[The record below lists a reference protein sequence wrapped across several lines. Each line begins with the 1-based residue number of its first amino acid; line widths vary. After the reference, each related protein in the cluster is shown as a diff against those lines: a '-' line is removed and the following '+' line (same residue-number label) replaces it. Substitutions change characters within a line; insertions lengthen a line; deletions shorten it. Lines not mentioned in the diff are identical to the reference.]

1 MDGWMDD
8 IMVGYHALHDSH
20 ATPSIY
26 LSFYQVGKGRDMG
39 FLSILGFFC
48 KLSCGTA
55 QMTTS
60 RQAFRLG
67 QRLGT
72 GRLLGWYYGHIGF
85 YLGQLHFYHA
95 AYLPLALAYVG
106 AAADA
111 TGVLPG
117 AAAPALAVL
126 ELVYGVLAAAF
137 LGGSLLPLALTALA
151 EDGAL
156 AALTTPLVQLLS
168 GSPIFFILQS
178 RCIGAY
184 FSGEFATGGASYIPT
199 GRQLAI
205 SHQPFSRLFASFAAS
220 CLYPGGELVLLLG
233 LRILAMPTSLPTTA
247 WCLVGLMPAS
257 LLWGPAFFNP
267 HVFKPRRA
275 AADLRDFCL
284 WIVEDDGWAAY
295 FQGLCQRKRDVA
307 AHSLLLPS
315 KELILAC
322 GLAVISFDAMRPYG
336 WGLAHLAVVS
346 LPLVPLGLTLALLLL
361 THACRALSGC
371 CSRGPERRR
380 GRLLLAAFSLMLLLA
395 EGLFVSTFWPWLPRG
410 HVATLVGLRFF
421 GWRFAFN
428 ALAYLGRDGLP
439 PLAAGAA
446 RPGRGDEQGRGAA
459 AACAWLGAE
468 AARRMVS
475 AHALVADCI
484 LGLLLQLPVLL
495 LALLPWLHRLHFLLL
510 FRTTHNRLQQGNRA
524 QQKRV
529 DELSTPG
536 SIPKRATMRGSLNAN
551 LRGSLNLPERAFLSF
566 KRAHSQQLPPA
577 PGDGPIGGV
586 ETEGNDGGGRD
597 EMSRRLTDD
606 DSASPRRGQGD
617 RPKKGGESMAP
628 SGLRPPALP
637 PQARLTSFKPG
648 RARGAGKEELLV
660 TEKASEVGIAQMAGF
675 FEMIQR
681 PPPLPK
687 TTGAKTLGTAPPLPP
702 AGMGAAMG
710 AAKPPPRNFKLPSR
724 DRAPPLPPA
733 RKVEASRSP
742 EVEVARPGAPP
753 IPEFNS
759 ALTTPSLTTPSLA
772 SSAST
777 NAAVNQ
783 SQVSSTRD
791 SAEKSSPPLL
801 PSSPPMLPTAA
812 QLSQPVPAKPSLQR
826 GHSKSVPVPVS
837 TDTPDPSDGQG
848 RGSIGEIN
856 PNRRMSADI

>member
-1 MDGWMDD
+1 MF
-8 IMVGYHALHDSH
+8 A
-20 ATPSIY
+20 
-26 LSFYQVGKGRDMG
+26 
-39 FLSILGFFC
+39 
-48 KLSCGTA
+48 SCSA
-55 QMTTS
+55 Q
-60 RQAFRLG
+60 
-67 QRLGT
+67 
-72 GRLLGWYYGHIGF
+72 GF

-111 TGVLPG
+111 TGVLSG

-205 SHQPFSRLFASFAAS
+205 SHQPFSRLFAGFGAS
-220 CLYPGGELVLLLG
+220 CLYPGAELVLLLG
-233 LRILAMPTSLPTTA
+233 LRILAMPTSLPIHA
-247 WCLVGLMPAS
+247 WCLVGLMPVA

-267 HVFKPRRA
+267 HAFKPRRA
-275 AADLRDFCL
+275 AADLRDFCI
-284 WIVEDDGWAAY
+284 WIVEDDGWATY

-315 KELILAC
+315 KELLLAS
-322 GLAVISFDAMRPYG
+322 GLGIVAYDAMRPYG
-336 WGLAHLAVVS
+336 WGFPHLAVVA
-346 LPLVPLGLTLALLLL
+346 LPLVPFGLTLALLLVM
-361 THACRALSGC
+361 HACRALGC

-380 GRLLLAAFSLMLLLA
+380 GRLLLSSFSLVLLMAEALLVLA
-395 EGLFVSTFWPWLPRG
+395 LWPRLPRG

-421 GWRFAFN
+421 SWRFAFN
-428 ALAYLGRDGLP
+428 TLAYLGRDGLP
-439 PLAAGAA
+439 PLSTAAGAA
-446 RPGRGDEQGRGAA
+446 HPPPMHAVYDGEGGAHGRSAS
-459 AACAWLGAE
+459 AACAWFCAE

-475 AHALVADCI
+475 AHALLADSV

-495 LALLPWLHRLHFLLL
+495 LALVPWLHRLHFLLL

-536 SIPKRATMRGSLNAN
+536 SVPKRATMRGSLNAN
-551 LRGSLNLPERAFLSF
+551 LRGSLNLPERAFVSF
-566 KRAHSQQLPPA
+566 KRGHSQTAFGRQHSQTA
-577 PGDGPIGGV
+577 PSTPRDMPMV
-586 ETEGNDGGGRD
+586 GGGMDGDDGEGRH

-606 DSASPRRGQGD
+606 DSAKPTTTTKTL
-617 RPKKGGESMAP
+617 PV
-628 SGLRPPALP
+628 LP
-637 PQARLTSFKPG
+637 PQARMASFKPG
-648 RARGAGKEELLV
+648 RARGASRAGNEELEV

-681 PPPLPK
+681 PPPLPPTAK
-687 TTGAKTLGTAPPLPP
+687 GAKTLGIAPPLPP
-702 AGMGAAMG
+702 AGMGGATMG

-724 DRAPPLPPA
+724 GRAPPLPPA
-733 RKVEASRSP
+733 L
-742 EVEVARPGAPP
+742 GAPP
-753 IPEFNS
+753 IANS
-759 ALTTPSLTTPSLA
+759 AVSESQASLMT
-772 SSAST
+772 
-777 NAAVNQ
+777 
-783 SQVSSTRD
+783 D
-791 SAEKSSPPLL
+791 SALESSLPASPPPLL
-801 PSSPPMLPTAA
+801 PSLPPMLPAST
-812 QLSQPVPAKPSLQR
+812 QLSQPVSAKPSLQR
-826 GHSKSVPVPVS
+826 AHSKSVPAPVS
-837 TDTPDPSDGQG
+837 ANKPDSSVQSDSRSESRESDG
-848 RGSIGEIN
+848 RGSIN
-856 PNRRMSADI
+856 DNANRRMSANI